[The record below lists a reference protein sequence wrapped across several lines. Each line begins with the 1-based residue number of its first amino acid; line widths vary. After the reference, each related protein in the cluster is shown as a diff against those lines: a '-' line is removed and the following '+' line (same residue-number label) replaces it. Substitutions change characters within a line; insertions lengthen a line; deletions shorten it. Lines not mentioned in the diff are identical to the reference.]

1 LAQFTC
7 TPRVPTR
14 PFLHI
19 TPPSVE
25 TPL

>member
-19 TPPSVE
+19 TPPPVE
-25 TPL
+25 APL

>member
-19 TPPSVE
+19 TPPPVE